1 MFKISKAV
9 LKTLASFHNI
19 TTIGSDAMEA
29 IRLLVEA
36 QVSKI
41 IKRVVLHA
49 KKRSSLEIKR
59 LYIDDVHKAITELYG
74 RCPLTIPTTTGVATT
89 GVATTGVATTG
100 VATTGVG
107 VGAAKEPP
115 VSLELTNLNV
125 TELQLHRFPFH
136 KLILNTLR
144 LDGYHSTQVGNDI
157 TTLLQNEVEF
167 MLYNVLETCSSA
179 MRLAKVST
187 LTAKIINHV
196 LAEKERTSF
205 TGIVDVRPA
214 KVEPTAPLVEKRPR
228 ARSNPFPLGYHEAT
242 DHLRRYPNPTT

>member
-74 RCPLTIPTTTGVATT
+74 RCPLTIPTTTGVATTGVATTGVATT

-196 LAEKERTSF
+196 LAEKERPSF

-214 KVEPTAPLVEKRPR
+214 
-228 ARSNPFPLGYHEAT
+228 F
-242 DHLRRYPNPTT
+242 

>member
-74 RCPLTIPTTTGVATT
+74 RCPLTIPTTT

-196 LAEKERTSF
+196 LAEKERPSF

-214 KVEPTAPLVEKRPR
+214 
-228 ARSNPFPLGYHEAT
+228 F
-242 DHLRRYPNPTT
+242 